1 VSSTLLKRA
10 RLWTLAAAVVIALA
24 LSRFTDTRF
33 ALGFLGSAVWTVI
46 GFWLIE
52 ALIRR
57 ALVPSAAGRNRG
69 AIAGL
74 VAGKAAL
81 YAVGLWILLRGIVPA
96 MSCIYGVS
104 LILIV
109 LVITVLV
116 IRPSLAPERLAERGD
131 HE

>member
-1 VSSTLLKRA
+1 VSSTLLRKA
-10 RLWTLAAAVVIALA
+10 RLWTLAVAIVAALVM
-24 LSRFTDTRF
+24 SRFTDTRF
-33 ALGFLGSAVWTVI
+33 VLGFLGSAVWSVI
-46 GFWLIE
+46 GFWLVE
-52 ALIRR
+52 ALIRK
-57 ALVPSAAGRNRG
+57 ALLPAEAGRDRG
-69 AIAGL
+69 AIAWL
-74 VAGKAAL
+74 VAGKVAL
-81 YAVGLWILLRGIVPA
+81 YAGGIWVLLRGFVPA